1 MASKSFLLLLL
12 IFLMLVA
19 TKVSSYDEDLKIEV
33 NYAKP
38 LVAVPPVKSPPP
50 PPVVRVVS
58 PPPVK
63 APPTNPSPPPPPVK
77 AQPPV
82 TPAPPPATPTVKS
95 NKDCIPL
102 CGYRCKLHSRKQV
115 CLRACVTCC
124 ERCKCVPPGTY
135 GNRDKCGKCYTDML
149 THGNRPKC
157 P

>member
-1 MASKSFLLLLL
+1 MASKSFLLL
-12 IFLMLVA
+12 IFLMFVA
-19 TKVSSYDEDLKIEV
+19 TKVSSYDDGDLKIEV

-38 LVAVPPVKSPPP
+38 LVAAVPPVRPPP
-50 PPVVRVVS
+50 PT

-63 APPTNPSPPPPPVK
+63 APPPPHVK

-82 TPAPPPATPTVKS
+82 APAPSPAGHIVKS

-102 CGYRCKLHSRKQV
+102 CGYRCGLNSRKQV